1 MTDTN
6 TLRNLAPLNEQMD
19 EIKRGIVDLIS
30 EEELAKK
37 IEKAIAAKKPLII
50 KFGADPST
58 SDLHIGHGVVLRKLR
73 AFQDLGHQAVLIIG
87 DFTAMIG
94 DPTGRSK
101 TRPMLTI
108 EETKKNALSYVEQVG
123 KLVDLPTLGIRY
135 NSEWLGT
142 MNFADVIRLA
152 GTYTVSQ
159 MLEREDFHKRWD
171 EEQPIS
177 LHEMLYP
184 LAQGYDS
191 VAIRSDVELG
201 GTDQKFNL
209 LVGRE
214 LQRHFQITPQS
225 VITTPLI
232 EGTDGERKMSK
243 SYGNSINFTD
253 SPDDM
258 FGKTMSIPDTLIHKY
273 FVYTTNAKDLDA
285 IKASL
290 ESGKENPRDLKVR
303 LAKEIIAGFYDT
315 EKADEAYERF
325 KTMFVKKE
333 VPDDIPEFSLG
344 SNSAI
349 GLVDLMAEHSLA
361 PSRSEARRLIEAGA
375 VTLSGEKVSDPKAL
389 LTPTVDGVVLKVG
402 KRKFLKVKI

>member
-402 KRKFLKVKI
+402 KRKYLKVKI

>member
-258 FGKTMSIPDTLIHKY
+258 FGKTMSIPDPLIHKY

-402 KRKFLKVKI
+402 KRKYLKVKI

>member
-258 FGKTMSIPDTLIHKY
+258 FGKTMSIPDPLIHKY

>member
-333 VPDDIPEFSLG
+333 IPDDIPEFSLG

-402 KRKFLKVKI
+402 KRKYLKVKI